1 MEGLPAG
8 TLPSLP
14 RQKDSTAM
22 LPSQGSRA
30 SRLFQEEG
38 RHWPKAKAPDIPV
51 PELR

>member
-22 LPSQGSRA
+22 PLSRGSRA
-30 SRLFQEEG
+30 SRLFQEERRQWG
-38 RHWPKAKAPDIPV
+38 KARALDIPM